1 MKLIKS
7 LLLSLSAVLL
17 LGSLSSCAEEGKEFE
32 HDNNLIAQMYMTLRP
47 GGAGLSATIEEYD
60 AQGELV
66 PKNEVTLKRV
76 EGGYGIVRFVIDPE
90 LKGEYNPEKC
100 YLNSSL
106 TFDEVI
112 VPGLA
117 GIKNI
122 TNRNAEGVAQGID
135 VVCRSGI
142 GTVRPYKIIGYF
154 EGEYQIT
161 PAN

>member
-7 LLLSLSAVLL
+7 LMLSLTAVLAL
-17 LGSLSSCAEEGKEFE
+17 SLVSSCAEEGKEFD
-32 HDNNLIAQMYMTLRP
+32 HDNNLISQIYMTLKP
-47 GGAGLSATIEEYD
+47 GGAGLSPNIKEYN

-66 PKNEVTLKRV
+66 PKDQVTLKTV
-76 EGGYGIVRFVIDPE
+76 EGGYGVIEFVIDLE
-90 LKGEYNPEKC
+90 LKGEYDPEHC
-100 YLNSSL
+100 YLNASL

-112 VPGLA
+112 EPGLA

-154 EGEYQIT
+154 EGEYKIT
-161 PAN
+161 PEN